1 MPKIEKYSK
10 SAAARMMGEVWNVL
24 DADEQRLVE
33 MTLTVERFKKY
44 EMIYR
49 VGARPEYLYFLL
61 SGRVKIYRDGL
72 GGKRLI
78 NRVLRPGQFFGY
90 RAAIAYEN
98 YVTEAA
104 AFEESSVLLLPVGIV
119 LNMMRTNA
127 ALCRFFVK
135 ALAVD
140 LGAADKRIVSLTQKH
155 VRGRLAETLLD
166 LQDIYGMENDGE
178 TLDLRIS
185 REDLASLSN
194 MTTSNAIRTLSM
206 FADNGL
212 LEVKGRKIRFLN
224 VGELR
229 RISEGNVEKAIP
241 RG

>member
-33 MTLTVERFKKY
+33 MTLTVERFKKH

-104 AFEESSVLLLPVGIV
+104 AFEESSVL
-119 LNMMRTNA
+119 RTNA

-229 RISEGNVEKAIP
+229 RISEGNVEKAVP